1 MPSLIMTVKLI
12 NEPEGE
18 NSRGSIVGTD
28 GARLGLFSEKLHLFE
43 VGKTYEIEYT
53 EKPQGN
59 RTLRNVRSAKQV
71 AAPATLLTTSTPSP
85 TTTSGRNTSVCSP
98 PAGQPFRTPE
108 QITVAEIT
116 CAYITAGK
124 CSNPAELKQTMQA
137 ICNAFRATWPDMEH
151 YSEAAE

>member
-1 MPSLIMTVKLI
+1 MSMCITIADIQMKPK
-12 NEPEGE
+12 
-18 NSRGSIVGTD
+18 RCIVITTAGR
-28 GARLGLFSEKLHLFE
+28 RLGCWADKLAKLGLE
-43 VGKTYEIEYT
+43 VGATYNVET
-53 EKPQGN
+53 EESQFGDAILTNIVSAK
-59 RTLRNVRSAKQV
+59 RVTAATAVTASERSA
-71 AAPATLLTTSTPSP
+71 
-85 TTTSGRNTSVCSP
+85 TTTSGRNTSVCPP

-116 CAYITAGK
+116 CAYISAGK